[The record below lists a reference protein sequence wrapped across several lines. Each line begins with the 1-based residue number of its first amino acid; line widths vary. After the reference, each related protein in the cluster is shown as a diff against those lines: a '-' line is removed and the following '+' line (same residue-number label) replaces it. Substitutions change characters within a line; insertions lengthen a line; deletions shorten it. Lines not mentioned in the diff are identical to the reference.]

1 MHTRPAYAITSVD
14 NALRLIE
21 LLQRDEALRLTDAA
35 AEIGVALSTAHRL
48 LAMLCYRG
56 FATRGGEH
64 RYLRG
69 PALLADGVAPAW
81 HRDLRGRAQP
91 FLEHLNGRTDETV
104 HLVVRRGRDVVFI
117 GGVESTKPVRVSIQI
132 GAVMPAHR
140 TSGGQALLAELSAAV
155 LGDLY
160 PAGSPAELA
169 GAGAG
174 AGEDF
179 RCLLRGVRLRGY
191 SVVEGLQE
199 RGMTALGTAVH
210 HPSGAAIG
218 AVCVAAPT
226 QRLQKARRP
235 AMAQILRD
243 TALRIEVSLADSF
256 APAAGLAGSV
266 SR

>member
-1 MHTRPAYAITSVD
+1 MPTRPAYAITCVD

-21 LLQRDEALRLTDAA
+21 LLQRDETLRVTDAA

-64 RYLRG
+64 RYLPG
-69 PALLADGVAPAW
+69 PALLAVGTAPAW
-81 HRDLRGRAQP
+81 QCDLRRRAQP
-91 FLEHLNGRTDETV
+91 FLEHLNAQTDETV

-117 GGVESTKPVRVSIQI
+117 GGVESTKPVRVRIQV

-155 LGDLY
+155 LCELY

-169 GAGAG
+169 EAA
-174 AGEDF
+174 EDF
-179 RCLLRGVRLRGY
+179 RGLLRGVRLRGY
-191 SVVEGLQE
+191 SVAEGLQE

-210 HPSGAAIG
+210 RPSGAAVG

-226 QRLQKARRP
+226 QRLPKTRRP
-235 AMAQILRD
+235 GMAQILRE
-243 TALRIEVSLADSF
+243 TAQRIEDSLADRA
-256 APAAGLAGSV
+256 APAVGLASSG
-266 SR
+266 

>member
-1 MHTRPAYAITSVD
+1 MPTRPAYAITSVD

-21 LLQRDEALRLTDAA
+21 LLQRDETLRLTDAA

-69 PALLADGVAPAW
+69 PALLAAGAAPAW
-81 HRDLRGRAQP
+81 QRDLRGRAQP
-91 FLEHLNGRTDETV
+91 FLEHLNARTDETV
-104 HLVVRRGRDVVFI
+104 HLVVRRGRDVIFI
-117 GGVESTKPVRVSIQI
+117 GGVESTKPVRVGIQV

-140 TSGGQALLAELSAAV
+140 TSGGQALLAELSTAV
-155 LGDLY
+155 LCDLY

-169 GAGAG
+169 QPAA
-174 AGEDF
+174 AEDF

-199 RGMTALGTAVH
+199 RGMTALGTVVH

-226 QRLQKARRP
+226 QRLQKPHRP
-235 AMAQILRD
+235 GMAQILRE
-243 TALRIEVSLADSF
+243 TALRIEDSLVDST
-256 APAAGLAGSV
+256 APAVGLASSG
-266 SR
+266 RL

>member
-1 MHTRPAYAITSVD
+1 MQTRPAYAITSVD

-69 PALLADGVAPAW
+69 PALPAANVAPAW
-81 HRDLRGRAQP
+81 QRDLRGRAQP
-91 FLEHLNGRTDETV
+91 FLDHLNARTDETV

-117 GGVESTKPVRVSIQI
+117 GGVESTKPVRVRIQV

-140 TSGGQALLAELSAAV
+140 TSGGQALLAELSAAA

-160 PAGSPAELA
+160 PVGSPAELA
-169 GAGAG
+169 GAE
-174 AGEDF
+174 EDF

-235 AMAQILRD
+235 GMAQILRD

-256 APAAGLAGSV
+256 GPAVGVAGSV
-266 SR
+266 SL

>member
-1 MHTRPAYAITSVD
+1 MQTRPAYAITSVD

-69 PALLADGVAPAW
+69 PALLAASVAPAW
-81 HRDLRGRAQP
+81 QRDLRGRAQP
-91 FLEHLNGRTDETV
+91 FLEYLNARTDETV
-104 HLVVRRGRDVVFI
+104 HLVVRRGRDVVAI
-117 GGVESTKPVRVSIQI
+117 GGVESTKPVRVGIQI

-155 LGDLY
+155 LCDLY
-160 PAGSPAELA
+160 PAGLPGEL
-169 GAGAG
+169 AGAG

-191 SVVEGLQE
+191 SVVEGLLE

-218 AVCVAAPT
+218 AICVAAPT

-235 AMAQILRD
+235 GVAQILRD
-243 TALRIEVSLADSF
+243 TALRIEDSLADSRT
-256 APAAGLAGSV
+256 PAVGMAGSV